1 MSDIIDITRRKGG
14 DKMKLRIREVR
25 EKKKLT
31 QEELAKRAGV
41 SRQLVSSLENGS
53 SVNTTTDT
61 LLALAE
67 VLGCHVAD
75 FFADSTSR

>member
-1 MSDIIDITRRKGG
+1 ME
-14 DKMKLRIREVR
+14 LRIREVR

-53 SVNTTTDT
+53 AVNTTTST

-75 FFADSTSR
+75 FFADSTSKSDKEEG

>member
-1 MSDIIDITRRKGG
+1 
-14 DKMKLRIREVR
+14 MKLRIREVR

-53 SVNTTTDT
+53 ANTTTAT